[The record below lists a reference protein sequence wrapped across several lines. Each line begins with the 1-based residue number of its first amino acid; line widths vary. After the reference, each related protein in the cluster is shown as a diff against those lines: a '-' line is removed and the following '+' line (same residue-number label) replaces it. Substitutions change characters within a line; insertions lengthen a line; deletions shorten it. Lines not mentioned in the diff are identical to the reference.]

1 MAKERRFIR
10 LHQSPPLSRISSSK
24 EIIVNFISSF
34 YKKPTRAL
42 LAVMLSMGAIS
53 SAQALPIQL
62 SAGQTQNFSF
72 GDIYNN
78 FNLLTTGSITVGTIT
93 PDLVDVTFT
102 VNNLSTRKD
111 GSATT
116 AADNVRLVAFGFG
129 INPNVKSVSF
139 TDLAA
144 GGMIKA
150 MLGNIPSIKDI
161 EVCAF
166 SGPNCSGGAF
176 GGLDAS
182 GTDTFKLTLTS
193 DVIKF
198 GNSIQFD
205 PLGVKY
211 QTGPGSFEISCS
223 GVAGCVPTSVPEP
236 ASIALLGLGLA
247 AFSLSRKRK

>member
-1 MAKERRFIR
+1 MN
-10 LHQSPPLSRISSSK
+10 LM
-24 EIIVNFISSF
+24 SSF

-42 LAVMLSMGAIS
+42 LAAVLSMGAFS
-53 SAQALPIQL
+53 SAQAVPIQL

-72 GDIYNN
+72 GEAYDN

-102 VNNLSTRKD
+102 VNNLSTRTD

-116 AADNVRLVAFGFG
+116 AADNVRLVTFGFG

-144 GGMIKA
+144 GGLTNA
-150 MLGNIPSIKDI
+150 TLGSIPSIKDI
-161 EVCAF
+161 EVCAYGGQ
-166 SGPNCSGGAF
+166 SCSGGSN
-176 GGLDAS
+176 GGIAAN
-182 GTDTFKLTLTS
+182 GTDTFKLTLTA
-193 DVIKF
+193 DTIKF

-211 QTGPGSFEISCS
+211 QTGPGSFEISCT
-223 GVAGCVPTSVPEP
+223 GVAGCAPTSVPEP
-236 ASIALLGLGLA
+236 GSIALLGLGLA